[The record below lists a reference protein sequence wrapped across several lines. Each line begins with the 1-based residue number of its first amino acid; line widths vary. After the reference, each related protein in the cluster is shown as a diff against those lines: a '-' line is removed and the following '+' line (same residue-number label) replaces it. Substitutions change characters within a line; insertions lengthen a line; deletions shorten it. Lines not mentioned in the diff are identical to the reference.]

1 MPMIRSR
8 ALLAILLAVT
18 FAPSRNASAGDAV
31 EREIVV
37 GRLTRSYLIS
47 VPSTWD
53 GKQPIAVMFVFH
65 GSGSDPENMVEAT
78 GFGAMAEARP
88 AIVVYPRGLKPD
100 QRFDVDPPAGT
111 VSADVLFFDALL
123 ARLRAR
129 FLIDDRRVFATGF
142 SNGAAFCYR
151 LATDRPGVIAAIA
164 PVAGYL
170 PAMDR
175 ATTQMPIPLLHVH
188 GTADERVSL
197 PAPVAT
203 WAAWN
208 GCRAETVQST
218 FVTPKGLVVRRT
230 DYAGKTPRSDASLV
244 LVEGIGHDW
253 PGGEGGVASKLIYD
267 FFFAHPR
274 DPPPILA
281 TPPPPV
287 PAVSSP
293 AKPPAAR

>member
-1 MPMIRSR
+1 MARGVAFLV
-8 ALLAILLAVT
+8 ALLVLA
-18 FAPSRNASAGDAV
+18 FAPPRLALAGDAV

-53 GKQPIAVMFVFH
+53 GKQPIPVLFVFH

-78 GFGAMAEARP
+78 GFGSMAETRH

-111 VSADVLFFDALL
+111 TSADVLFFDALVS
-123 ARLRAR
+123 RLRTR
-129 FLIDDRRVFATGF
+129 FLIDERRIFATGF

-151 LATDRPGVIAAIA
+151 LAADRPGVMAAIA

-170 PAMDR
+170 PSVERTAS
-175 ATTQMPIPLLHVH
+175 AMPIPLLHVH
-188 GTADERVSL
+188 GTADTRVAL
-197 PAPVAT
+197 PAPVPT

-244 LVEGIGHDW
+244 LVEGVGHDW
-253 PGGEGGVASKLIYD
+253 PGGEGGVASKLIFD
-267 FFFAHPR
+267 FFFSHPR
-274 DPPPILA
+274 DPAPIPHL
-281 TPPPPV
+281 PLPPV
-287 PAVSSP
+287 PVVP
-293 AKPPAAR
+293 PPLKPPATR